1 MIYLEAL
8 PSPVRELTL
17 REASVQD
24 SRVDFIGGQGLRGAR
39 GLLDEPPVWFV
50 GRRGPQASREVVACD
65 EALPELRRLC
75 LLAPVD
81 VVLRELSSASLEV
94 LELRATSRW
103 VPTEWDARGVLDRC
117 PRLRALRL
125 ERESSHAALLCEAPH
140 RLARVE
146 LDGWSDLA
154 TQALAQPHL
163 VVDLLDLTSLELD
176 DSLARRLALAL
187 GRLPNVKRIKLPGT
201 RQLHAPRAA
210 ALREAAQRPKP

>member
-146 LDGWSDLA
+146 LDGWSDL
-154 TQALAQPHL
+154 
-163 VVDLLDLTSLELD
+163 LDLTSLELD